1 MNILEI
7 TTNLRLRLDYFSMP
21 EIRDR
26 IVDVV
31 HKMGNMGVPEKR
43 LMTTY
48 DQELLD
54 TDSISSVLEVTI
66 EEILQRQVMVFT
78 KALIAGCQARIYVSE
93 YFSFINININENAPL
108 ESYDNICKE
117 LKVLA
122 EKIFT
127 QKDGFDLKR
136 LTTTVFAPCIIGT
149 QDIENTLNTKYFPII
164 EEKGV
169 NARYAE
175 KYSSGYFTTEVIRD
189 IALGNVEAE
198 GENNEVYKFEISVNS
213 YINVIPEDKTLYDM
227 LKEMYSNSINVT
239 NKYFHV

>member
-21 EIRDR
+21 GIRDR
-26 IVDVV
+26 IVDAIY
-31 HKMGNMGVPEKR
+31 KMGNMGIPEKR

-78 KALIAGCQARIYVSE
+78 KALIAGYQARIYVSE
-93 YFSFINININENAPL
+93 YFSFLNISINESAL
-108 ESYDNICKE
+108 ESFDNICKE
-117 LKVLA
+117 LKMLV
-122 EKIFT
+122 ENIFT
-127 QKDGFDLKR
+127 QKGGFDLKR
-136 LTTTVFAPCIIGT
+136 LTTTVFAPCIIDT
-149 QDIENTLNTKYFPII
+149 QDIENNINTKYFPII
-164 EEKGV
+164 EDKGV

-175 KYSSGYFTTEVIRD
+175 KYTLGFLTTEVIRD
-189 IALGNVEAE
+189 VALGNVDAE
-198 GENNEVYKFEISVNS
+198 GEESEVYKFETSVNC
-213 YINVIPEDKTLYDM
+213 YINVIPEDKTIYDL
-227 LKEMYSNSINVT
+227 LKDMYSNSIIVT